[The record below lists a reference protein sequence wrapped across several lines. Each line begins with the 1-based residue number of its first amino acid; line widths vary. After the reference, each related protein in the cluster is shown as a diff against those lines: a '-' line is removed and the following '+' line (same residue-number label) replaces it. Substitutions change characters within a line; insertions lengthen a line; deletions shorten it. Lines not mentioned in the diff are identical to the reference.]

1 MDALEDC
8 IGCVAGKYINETG
21 SAAENDCIACG
32 AGKYVEDPGSAAE
45 NDCIACVAGT
55 YVGSFGSH
63 HVSHCRECR
72 PGSYTDTGAG
82 NGATTC
88 TACSPGNSTENST
101 ESCTRE
107 PGLYGAITLDVA
119 IEDLTADD
127 RDALAS
133 AVASSIATAVG
144 VVDVG
149 RVRVGSFTGG
159 SLVVAFFIVPD
170 SNGVT
175 PTASSVN
182 TALGSGISFGGYPG
196 IQILDVAAPTRF
208 CAVPTYADVATD
220 TCVPCPAG
228 KDIMY
233 GTVAA
238 GSAGCIDCGAGKYR
252 NVSTLSCTNC
262 SAGSVTADADD
273 DVTSSGAVNCT
284 KCLAPQASENPTEPC
299 ALCPAGKFSDPTRQ
313 CISCLP
319 GYHSDAGSQ
328 QDTIGDTDGNNP
340 QSTTIA
346 NESCKKCRD
355 VGPTTGATFEVCLG
369 GAKGGCEESQAGY
382 RPLDSTDMITE
393 LDAAQRN
400 LLCTDVSVQQL
411 LSTVRSLTKL
421 SLSQCGTGYY
431 LEGADCEKCGSELLS
446 MILAGV
452 AAVAVTSVSA
462 QQLRLSAFRCVLVFS
477 ALRSLTKRCCDR
489 RRRPTGSPSPPHAP
503 SVLLCLSPLSPLS
516 QACARR
522 YMDVADHIGKAYG
535 EYDYWMAISQGLGQM
550 KRFLALLTPEF
561 GFPASIIELGRQ
573 IKGYVYGRHG
583 H

>member
-1 MDALEDC
+1 MGQEID
-8 IGCVAGKYINETG
+8 G
-21 SAAENDCIACG
+21 S
-32 AGKYVEDPGSAAE
+32 
-45 NDCIACVAGT
+45 T
-55 YVGSFGSH
+55 FQ
-63 HVSHCRECR
+63 
-72 PGSYTDTGAG
+72 
-82 NGATTC
+82 TT
-88 TACSPGNSTENST
+88 
-101 ESCTRE
+101 
-107 PGLYGAITLDVA
+107 
-119 IEDLTADD
+119 
-127 RDALAS
+127 
-133 AVASSIATAVG
+133 
-144 VVDVG
+144 
-149 RVRVGSFTGG
+149 
-159 SLVVAFFIVPD
+159 
-170 SNGVT
+170 
-175 PTASSVN
+175 
-182 TALGSGISFGGYPG
+182 LGSISFVEYPD
-196 IQILDVAAPTRF
+196 IQIQDVAAPTVF
-208 CAVPTYADVATD
+208 CDVPNYAVRHCLWRRLFKTPGAHRPCLACCLQDLATSV
-220 TCVPCPAG
+220 CLPCPAG
-228 KDIMY
+228 KDIIY
-233 GTVAA
+233 ATEVVGL
-238 GSAGCIDCGAGKYR
+238 AGCIDCGAGKYR
-252 NVSTLSCTNC
+252 DGNVSALSCTDC
-262 SAGSVTADADD
+262 PAGSVTLRVKSNETTTATDGSRTGVTPAEFAASEGNAKD
-273 DVTSSGAVNCT
+273 DVTNSGAADCT
-284 KCLAPQASENPTEPC
+284 KCPAPQASKNSTTPC

-489 RRRPTGSPSPPHAP
+489 RRRPTGSPSTPPHPRPHAP
-503 SVLLCLSPLSPLS
+503 SVLLCLCLSPLSPLS

>member
-1 MDALEDC
+1 M
-8 IGCVAGKYINETG
+8 
-21 SAAENDCIACG
+21 
-32 AGKYVEDPGSAAE
+32 
-45 NDCIACVAGT
+45 
-55 YVGSFGSH
+55 
-63 HVSHCRECR
+63 SHCRECR

-170 SNGVT
+170 SNGNT

-196 IQILDVAAPTRF
+196 IQIQPPIEAPTLF
-208 CAVPTYADVATD
+208 CAVPTYADVANG

-233 GTVAA
+233 GADAA
-238 GSAGCIDCGAGKYR
+238 GLAGCIDCGKDKYR
-252 NVSTLSCTNC
+252 NVSTLSCTDC
-262 SAGSVTADADD
+262 PAGSVTADADD
-273 DVTSSGAVNCT
+273 DVTSSGAVKCT
-284 KCLAPQASENPTEPC
+284 KCPAPQASEHPTEPC

-340 QSTTIA
+340 QSLTIA

-369 GAKGGCEESQAGY
+369 GAKGGCAISQAG
-382 RPLDSTDMITE
+382 SQV
-393 LDAAQRN
+393 DAEPN

-489 RRRPTGSPSPPHAP
+489 RRRPTGSPSTPPHPRPHAP
-503 SVLLCLSPLSPLS
+503 SVLLCLCLSPSPHSVKRVRAGTWMSLITL
-516 QACARR
+516 ARR
-522 YMDVADHIGKAYG
+522 MASMTTGWQYHKA
-535 EYDYWMAISQGLGQM
+535 
-550 KRFLALLTPEF
+550 
-561 GFPASIIELGRQ
+561 
-573 IKGYVYGRHG
+573 
-583 H
+583 